1 MNTITGSILEARTT
15 TGRFDPSYTL
25 DDATIA
31 ELVRLAT
38 KAPSAFNL
46 QNWSFIAIRSDA
58 MKERLTP
65 LSYGQQQVR
74 DAAVT
79 YIICGTLNG
88 HLHLEKRLQ
97 PSVDSGIITESIQRT
112 WVGMAASSHTN
123 NPQMQRDEAIRSAS
137 LAAMSLMI
145 AARELGL
152 DSGILGGFDPEGII
166 EEFSLSRNEIPIV
179 LVTVGRAAEGNWPQ
193 KVRRPVTEVLRTL

>member
-1 MNTITGSILEARTT
+1 MNTITGSILEARAT

-38 KAPSAFNL
+38 QAPSAFNL
-46 QNWSFIAIRSDA
+46 QNWRFIAIRSDA
-58 MKERLTP
+58 MKERLIQ

-79 YIICGTLNG
+79 YIICGTLNA
-88 HLHLEKRLQ
+88 HLDLEERLQ
-97 PSVDSGIITESIQRT
+97 PSVDSGIITGSIQRT
-112 WVGMAASSHTN
+112 WVGMAASSHAN

-137 LAAMSLMI
+137 LAAMSLII
-145 AARELGL
+145 AAREMGL

-166 EEFSLSRNEIPIV
+166 EEFSLTRDEIPIV